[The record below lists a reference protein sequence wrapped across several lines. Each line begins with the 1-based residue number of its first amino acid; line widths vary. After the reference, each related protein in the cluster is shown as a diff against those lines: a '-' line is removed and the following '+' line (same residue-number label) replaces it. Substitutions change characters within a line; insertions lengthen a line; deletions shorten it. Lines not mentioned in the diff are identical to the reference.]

1 MPLRTDDLLQARAA
15 YDALE
20 ARAQSAERRAAELQA
35 LITQLRK
42 LPPPEV
48 DVLALLRQRI
58 LDLEAENLGLRKQL
72 DQIAQLK
79 TDLLVQDF
87 VAAMGLAAAVGE
99 ASMPDRSV
107 TSLAAKV
114 QTYLAPAERGV
125 GLRFQQPELGALAV
139 GLSTTAFEV
148 AKIPPALGIPA
159 PRSLY
164 AVLQDKQRL
173 LAEPFLVSVAPA
185 VQVLVKIAEM
195 FANAGAWRFDYL
207 AQAGAGLAASER
219 ELAKLLAQK
228 VGGAAAAA
236 YASAVEALAALT
248 GSLTEK
254 ANPVAGDL
262 LAMASALDQTTSAL
276 RGLEPISIFRA

>member
-15 YDALE
+15 YEALE
-20 ARAQSAERRAAELQA
+20 ARAQSAERRAAQLQA
-35 LITQLRK
+35 LVAQLRK

-72 DQIAQLK
+72 DELARLK
-79 TDLLVQDF
+79 TDLNLEDF

-99 ASMPDRSV
+99 ASMPDRSI

-148 AKIPPALGIPA
+148 AKIPPAPGVPA

-164 AVLQDKQRL
+164 AVLQDKQRV
-173 LAEPFLVSVAPA
+173 LAEPFFAAFAPA
-185 VQVLVKIAEM
+185 TQALVKIAEM
-195 FANAGAWRFDYL
+195 FANAGAWRFEYL
-207 AQAGAGLAASER
+207 AQAAAGLAASER
-219 ELAKLLAQK
+219 ALATLLGQR
-228 VGGAAAAA
+228 VGGDAAAA
-236 YASAVEALAALT
+236 YASAVEALAALA
-248 GSLTEK
+248 GSLTGK
-254 ANPVAGDL
+254 ANPVAGDV
-262 LAMASALDQTTSAL
+262 LAMASGLDQTTSAL
-276 RGLEPISIFRA
+276 RSLVGPA

>member
-20 ARAQSAERRAAELQA
+20 ARAQSAERRAAQLQA
-35 LITQLRK
+35 LIAQLRR
-42 LPPPEV
+42 LPQPEV

-58 LDLEAENLGLRKQL
+58 LDLEAENIGLRKQV
-72 DQIAQLK
+72 DQLAQLK
-79 TDLLVQDF
+79 TDVMVQDF
-87 VAAMGLAAAVGE
+87 VAAMGLAAAIGE
-99 ASMPDRSV
+99 ASMPDRAI

-148 AKIPPALGIPA
+148 AKVPPAPGLAA

-164 AVLQDKQRL
+164 AVLQDKQQL
-173 LAEPFLVSVAPA
+173 LAEPFLAAFVPA
-185 VQVLVKIAEM
+185 TRALAKIAEM
-195 FANAGAWRFDYL
+195 FANTGAWRFDYL
-207 AQAGAGLAASER
+207 AQAAAALAASER
-219 ELAKLLAQK
+219 ELASSLIQK
-228 VGGAAAAA
+228 VGSGAAAA

-248 GSLTEK
+248 GSVTGK
-254 ANPVAGDL
+254 PNPVAGDL
-262 LAMASALDQTTSAL
+262 LALASALDLTTTAL
-276 RGLEPISIFRA
+276 RGVVP